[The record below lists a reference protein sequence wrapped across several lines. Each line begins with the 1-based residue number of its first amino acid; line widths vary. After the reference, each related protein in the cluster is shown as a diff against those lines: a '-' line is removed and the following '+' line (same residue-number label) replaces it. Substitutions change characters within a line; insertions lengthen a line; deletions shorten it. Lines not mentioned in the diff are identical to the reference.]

1 LPGSQRRA
9 PAARVV
15 SVYGSTEAEPIAH
28 IEAGQVS
35 AADLDAMRRGAGL
48 LAGEPDQC
56 VDLRIIRRQWGTP
69 IPPLDVSTLA
79 AMSCATSECGEIVV
93 TGAHVV
99 RGYLHGQG
107 DEETKF
113 RVDERIWHRTGD
125 MGYLD
130 DRGRLWLLGR
140 ASAVIDDARGIV
152 YPFAVECVAR
162 EVLGVRRSAMIA
174 RKGRRVL
181 VVERTES
188 DAPLDSSA
196 ALAALA
202 WAKVDELVVVA
213 KLPMDRR
220 HNSKIDYAALGKL
233 LERT

>member
-1 LPGSQRRA
+1 
-9 PAARVV
+9 
-15 SVYGSTEAEPIAH
+15 
-28 IEAGQVS
+28 
-35 AADLDAMRRGAGL
+35 
-48 LAGEPDQC
+48 
-56 VDLRIIRRQWGTP
+56 
-69 IPPLDVSTLA
+69 
-79 AMSCATSECGEIVV
+79 
-93 TGAHVV
+93 
-99 RGYLHGQG
+99 
-107 DEETKF
+107 
-113 RVDERIWHRTGD
+113 
-125 MGYLD
+125 
-130 DRGRLWLLGR
+130 
-140 ASAVIDDARGIV
+140 V

>member
-1 LPGSQRRA
+1 
-9 PAARVV
+9 
-15 SVYGSTEAEPIAH
+15 
-28 IEAGQVS
+28 
-35 AADLDAMRRGAGL
+35 
-48 LAGEPDQC
+48 
-56 VDLRIIRRQWGTP
+56 
-69 IPPLDVSTLA
+69 
-79 AMSCATSECGEIVV
+79 MSCALSEPGEIVV

-113 RVDERIWHRTGD
+113 RVDDRVWHRTGD

-174 RKGRRVL
+174 RQGRRVL

-188 DAPLDSSA
+188 DAPLDSSP
-196 ALAALA
+196 ALAALE

-233 LERT
+233 LKRT